1 MKSDVLESEDY
12 SDLSRILFERL
23 DSDRDGLITQ
33 NDFTAIYTD
42 DSLIVSD
49 PMKQLRS
56 SVEGPTSKST
66 SPGHQLNNQQQFL
79 V

>member
-1 MKSDVLESEDY
+1 VIESEDY

-33 NDFTAIYTD
+33 NDFTAIHTD
-42 DSLIVSD
+42 DSLVLSE
-49 PMKQLRS
+49 PMKELRRG
-56 SVEGPTSKST
+56 SVEGAASKST
-66 SPGHQLNNQQQFL
+66 SPPGHQLNNQQQFL